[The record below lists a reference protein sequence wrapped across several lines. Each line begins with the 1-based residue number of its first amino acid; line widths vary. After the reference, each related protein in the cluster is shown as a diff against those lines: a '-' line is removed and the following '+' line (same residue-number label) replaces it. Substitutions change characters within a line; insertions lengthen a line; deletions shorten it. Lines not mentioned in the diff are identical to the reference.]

1 MSGWNN
7 TAAAPANQDW
17 DTSAASWNDG
27 TLDAV
32 AATGDDGFG
41 ADAAGDGGNNDRACR
56 NCGLEGHF
64 ARDCTEPRKM
74 GACFNCGQEGHS
86 KADCTEPRKFKGE
99 CRNCNQ
105 EGHMASDC
113 PTRVVTCKNCQQE
126 GHVAIDC
133 KNAKVLD
140 NSRVA
145 EKSEDEAWAL
155 LQQASEERDIGD
167 FKEAVQILSKAC
179 PDYTYPQ
186 LEKEFRAR
194 EFSIYLI
201 AMEKDHAAAGM
212 ETWTNVNLQG
222 DIGKKYAV
230 SYFLSDKPERLALV
244 DKWPASAE
252 ENLARLADAGIP
264 LNRGVEKCSNCNKLG
279 HTARRC
285 PDEKMA
291 SVQPVVACY
300 LCGEQGHRVRDCAME
315 RKSTS
320 RACKICESE
329 DHMAKVHLMSATLQT
344 LLQPTNH
351 VSVQDCPNKEKRT
364 CRNCGEED
372 HKAADC
378 PNPKKITCNNCGEE
392 GHIRAECPMP
402 RKKIN
407 WAEVTCSKC
416 QQKGHGRARCPEAD
430 PGEKQVAGASGFDTV
445 DSGAD
450 GGGWNAPANASS
462 APAEWEIAQPNTA
475 AAGFADAGW

>member
-1 MSGWNN
+1 
-7 TAAAPANQDW
+7 
-17 DTSAASWNDG
+17 
-27 TLDAV
+27 
-32 AATGDDGFG
+32 
-41 ADAAGDGGNNDRACR
+41 
-56 NCGLEGHF
+56 
-64 ARDCTEPRKM
+64 
-74 GACFNCGQEGHS
+74 
-86 KADCTEPRKFKGE
+86 
-99 CRNCNQ
+99 
-105 EGHMASDC
+105 MASDC
-113 PTRVVTCKNCQQE
+113 PTRVIKCKNCQQE

-140 NSRVA
+140 NARVA
-145 EKSEDEAWAL
+145 EKSENEAWAL

-179 PDYTYPQ
+179 PDYSYPK
-186 LEKEFRAR
+186 LEQEFRAR
-194 EFSIYLI
+194 NFSIYLI

-222 DIGKKYAV
+222 DIEKKYAV
-230 SYFLSDKPERLALV
+230 SYFLSHKPERQALV
-244 DKWPASAE
+244 DQWPASLE

-279 HTARRC
+279 HTTRRC

-300 LCGEQGHRVRDCAME
+300 LCGEQGHRVRDCAMKC
-315 RKSTS
+315 KSTS

-329 DHMAKVHLMSATLQT
+329 DHMAK
-344 LLQPTNH
+344 
-351 VSVQDCPNKEKRT
+351 DCPNKEKRT

-378 PNPKKITCNNCGEE
+378 PNPRKITCNNCGED
-392 GHIRAECPMP
+392 GHIRAECPQP
-402 RKKIN
+402 RKPIN

-416 QQKGHGRARCPEAD
+416 QQKGHGRARCPEVD
-430 PGEKQVAGASGFDTV
+430 PTEKGGVSGSGFDTE
-445 DSGAD
+445 DSGGTGD
-450 GGGWNAPANASS
+450 GWNDAPANAGS
-462 APAEWEIAQPNTA
+462 APAEWEIAQPNNA